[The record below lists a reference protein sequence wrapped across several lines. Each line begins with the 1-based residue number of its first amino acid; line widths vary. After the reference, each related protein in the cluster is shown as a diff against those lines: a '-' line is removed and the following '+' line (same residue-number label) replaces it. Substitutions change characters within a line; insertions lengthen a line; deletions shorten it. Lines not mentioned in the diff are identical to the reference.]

1 MYQPENHPRLG
12 VCYYPEHWP
21 EDTWE
26 DDAARM
32 KALGL
37 STVRIAEFAW
47 AKMEPE
53 PGVSAS
59 LTCPRCHPQLAPRS
73 RA

>member
-37 STVRIAEFAW
+37 STVRIA
-47 AKMEPE
+47 
-53 PGVSAS
+53 
-59 LTCPRCHPQLAPRS
+59 
-73 RA
+73 